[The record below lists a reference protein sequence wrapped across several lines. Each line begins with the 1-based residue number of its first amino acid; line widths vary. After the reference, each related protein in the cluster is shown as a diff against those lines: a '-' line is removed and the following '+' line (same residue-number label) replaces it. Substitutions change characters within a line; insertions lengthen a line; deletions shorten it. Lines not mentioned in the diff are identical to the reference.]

1 MKKDNPLVAVIIPTY
16 NEEKNIDKCLRSI
29 FNQTYPNIEVI
40 VIDDGSTDKSVQI
53 IQEFPVQLL
62 TGFRHQGPAKT
73 RNKGVEFSKG
83 LILVFADADMTFSK
97 GFIEELVRPIIERKY
112 QGTFSK
118 EEYVSN
124 WTNAWSRCWNINK
137 NLPVKKMIPDNFP
150 DEGRDFRAVLK
161 SEFIKVG
168 GFDDTGYTD
177 TWTLAQKLG
186 YNPNSV
192 SGALYYHSNPDNL
205 KEVFV
210 QAKWVAK
217 RPYKYGLI
225 GWFYVLFKST
235 LLFSLLIG
243 LIKSLKHK
251 EPKFILFK
259 IIFDL
264 AYFLG
269 LLEVV
274 FFGKLSK

>member
-1 MKKDNPLVAVIIPTY
+1 MKNDNPLISVIIPAY

-29 FNQTYPNIEVI
+29 SNQTYPNIEVI
-40 VIDDGSTDKSVQI
+40 VIDDGSTDKSVKI

-62 TGFRHQGPAKT
+62 TGLAHQGPAKT
-73 RNKGVEFSKG
+73 RNKGVKFAKG
-83 LILVFADADMTFSK
+83 LILVFVDADMTFSK
-97 GFIEELVRPIIERKY
+97 DFIEELVRSVIEGKY
-112 QGTFSK
+112 KGTFSK

-124 WTNAWSRCWNINK
+124 WTNDWSRCWNINK
-137 NLPVKKMIPDNFP
+137 NLPVKKMIPDNFS
-150 DEGRDFRAVLK
+150 DEGKDFRAILK
-161 SEFIKVG
+161 DEFNRVG

-186 YNPNSV
+186 YKPHSIH
-192 SGALYYHSNPDNL
+192 GALYYHANPDNL

-225 GWFYVLFKST
+225 GWFYMVLKST
-235 LLFSLLIG
+235 LPVSLLIG
-243 LIKSLKHK
+243 LIKSLRYR
-251 EPKFILFK
+251 EPKFVLFK
-259 IIFDL
+259 ILFDF

-269 LLEVV
+269 LLEMV
-274 FFGKLSK
+274 FFTKLSK